1 MKQIFKSLVT
11 RLNNKGTIV
20 SLAALIVSL
29 LCQFG
34 LNIDSEKILTIV
46 QTICSILIIL
56 GLLNDPTNS
65 TKGYIP
71 GISDKLV
78 NKTEK

>member
-1 MKQIFKSLVT
+1 MNKTLKSLLN
-11 RLNNKGTIV
+11 RLNNKGTII
-20 SLAALIVSL
+20 SLTALIVSL

-34 LNIDSEKILTIV
+34 LDIDSEKILGIV

-56 GLLNDPTNS
+56 GILSDPIDNTEA
-65 TKGYIP
+65 YIP

-78 NKTEK
+78 DKEK

>member
-1 MKQIFKSLVT
+1 MTTLKSILK

-20 SLAALIVSL
+20 SLSALIVSL

-34 LNIDSEKILTIV
+34 LNIDSEKVLTIV

-56 GLLNDPTNS
+56 GLLNDPTET
-65 TKGYIP
+65 TKAYIP

-78 NKTEK
+78 NKED